1 MNRSES
7 KYFHTAAKMDQAFIE
22 LLADKEFQYITVKE
36 ICQRA
41 GVHRSTFYLHYET
54 MGDLLEESLRSIN
67 EKFLDQFK
75 SSSLGIIS
83 RIRECRPDELYL
95 VTPEYLVPYL
105 QFVQENKALFRTVA
119 DKSEVFGV
127 EAIYSSLFRH
137 IFDPI
142 LERFHV
148 PGEQRKFLMAFY
160 IHGRMAIVSEW
171 LKNDCAEP
179 ISEIIRIMERCVM
192 SK

>member
-1 MNRSES
+1 M
-7 KYFHTAAKMDQAFIE
+7 
-22 LLADKEFQYITVKE
+22 
-36 ICQRA
+36 
-41 GVHRSTFYLHYET
+41 
-54 MGDLLEESLRSIN
+54 
-67 EKFLDQFK
+67 
-75 SSSLGIIS
+75 
-83 RIRECRPDELYL
+83 
-95 VTPEYLVPYL
+95 
-105 QFVQENKALFRTVA
+105 A

-127 EAIYSSLFRH
+127 DEIYSSLFRH

-160 IHGRMAIVSEW
+160 IHGLMAIVSEW
-171 LKNDCAEP
+171 LKNDCTEP